1 MCGEKNDN
9 SNPSPCLTDLWLKS
23 TSFFY
28 DLGVQSFLA
37 PFFLGGGMGHSF
49 IGQLNGSGE
58 REGRGLAG
66 MG

>member
-1 MCGEKNDN
+1 MVKINFLLLQLRGAIVLG
-9 SNPSPCLTDLWLKS
+9 PL
-23 TSFFY
+23 FF
-28 DLGVQSFLA
+28 
-37 PFFLGGGMGHSF
+37 GGGMGHSF